1 MAGGP
6 ESTEALKVTSPG
18 LAGHVIPLRDE
29 FLIGRSAPG
38 DGSLG
43 NDPALSR
50 RHARIVR
57 TAPGAIVLIDM
68 GSSNGS
74 WVNGERVVT
83 CELDVGDRIEVGGTV
98 LELTTAKPEG
108 QAPPAPE
115 TATDPEE
122 FRAEFPV
129 FRRLRY
135 LNAGTDG
142 PVPARA
148 AAAAQAQ
155 LDSETEQ
162 GRSGVE
168 HWGNLHALW
177 STLRG
182 RYAALIGCSPDEV
195 ALTRAATDGAN
206 TVLAGLALGR
216 GDEILTTDEEHPG
229 LLAPLAAARE
239 RKGFTVRIVPF
250 DEVASEVGPQTRLV
264 ACSHVSWITGKV
276 ADLGALKATGI
287 PFLLDGAQAL
297 GAIPVDVKQIGCDFY
312 AAPGQKWL
320 CGPDRTG
327 ALYVRAERIDAL
339 TPPPWPSYMAL
350 ADTDRPLDL
359 VLHQGARRFDP
370 GFLPGLQALWALAAL
385 DVLEEAGI
393 GWITTRGPALADR
406 LATILDERGVS
417 VTERGPST
425 LVSFRAD
432 DAPALVESLE
442 ADGVIVRDVP
452 GRGCIR
458 ASIGAWCLDDDLE
471 RLAELTVRWQTARR
485 GAVAPSPRRATVIH
499 DRAALV
505 PRPSPSAPPGHAH
518 EDETA
523 S

>member
-1 MAGGP
+1 MAGRP
-6 ESTEALKVTSPG
+6 QSTEALKATSAA
-18 LAGHVIPLRDE
+18 LAGLVIPLRDE

-43 NDPALSR
+43 DDPALSR

-83 CELDVGDRIEVGGTV
+83 CELNVGDRIEVGGTV
-98 LELTTAKPEG
+98 LELTMATPEG
-108 QAPPAPE
+108 EAPQAVE
-115 TATDPEE
+115 TATDPAE

-129 FRRLRY
+129 FRQLRY

-148 AAAAQAQ
+148 AAAARAQ
-155 LDSETEQ
+155 LDSETEH

-177 STLRG
+177 STLRS
-182 RYAALIGCSPDEV
+182 RYARLLGCSPDEV
-195 ALTRAATDGAN
+195 AVTRATTDGAN
-206 TVLAGLALGR
+206 TVLAGLPLGR

-229 LLAPLAAARE
+229 LLAPLAAARA
-239 RKGFTVRIVPF
+239 RKGFSVRVVPF
-250 DEVASEVGPQTRLV
+250 EEVANEVGPQTRLA

-276 ADLGALKATGI
+276 VDLEALRATGV
-287 PFLLDGAQAL
+287 PLLLDGAQAL
-297 GAIPVDVKQIGCDFY
+297 GAVPVDVKEIGCDFY

-327 ALYVRAERIDAL
+327 ALYVRSERVEEL
-339 TPPPWPSYMAL
+339 TPPAWPSFMSL

-359 VLHQGARRFDP
+359 VLHKGARRFDP

-393 GWITTRGPALADR
+393 EWITTRGPVLAER
-406 LATILDERGVS
+406 LAAILEERGVT

-425 LVSFRAD
+425 LVSFEAD

-442 ADGVIVRDVP
+442 ADDVIVRDIP
-452 GRGCIR
+452 GRGYIR
-458 ASIGAWCLDDDLE
+458 VSIGAWCLDEDLE
-471 RLAELTVRWQTARR
+471 RLAELTVRWQAASS
-485 GAVAPSPRRATVIH
+485 GALAPSPRRATVIQ

-505 PRPSPSAPPGHAH
+505 SPQPNGSSPGKAH
-518 EDETA
+518 DDETA
-523 S
+523 Q